1 MLPASLPLTLRAPN
15 PPALFV
21 GREKERE
28 QLRVAFARGPV
39 TLVSGEHGVGKT
51 ATVLQVLRES
61 FSEVP
66 VVFASFGGLPDGVAP
81 DRELVRIVAAAAS
94 VTQIAWAS
102 VLRVRESLPEVLL
115 DMAER
120 ARLWLVLDGVTAD
133 PLLRDLMSV
142 VSRYARESRWIVT
155 GEGFCESRF
164 VPGQSLRLGPMPD
177 DQLET
182 LAHGSAARSLD
193 LGRAVEASR
202 GNPGA
207 LLRAI
212 ASGAAP
218 DVSIV
223 DPMLSAMR
231 ALSDR
236 NAATVLAW
244 LDEHAEEAL
253 RDGYARNL
261 YAVLSLRRHEPE
273 LGRWWMRC
281 AAEVGDLAALP
292 HAAAQHASLKDA
304 LVLLEAFFSG
314 GDLDR
319 SLRDAEALVARAE
332 AEGAPRIA
340 GEAKTIA
347 AQCLV
352 MKGELARAL
361 ALVESIATEDD
372 ELACLRDGSA
382 STVLAL
388 MHRSDEAHA
397 RLERV
402 RAGAVR
408 LPFRTQNPILFRA
421 ADTLYQLGLLEEA
434 HDVLSQLMSGD
445 RARSLSFHHLGPILL
460 LQLRIAIDR
469 GALRDVAALEERL
482 APFAREGTLQ
492 HPFAGSSRV
501 FARVWAGNFDGI
513 GEEVS
518 DSLQAAREGDLLE
531 AQSSAAM
538 AAIEVALARGTDLG
552 VTLRDPLV
560 LSLRNG
566 APASPLLEET
576 LRRARLRL
584 GEHVPSPPPAVR
596 SIEHEIVARL
606 ADAEAHVLRGA
617 WHEAT
622 TASRAAVQHASRWGY
637 ASREAHA
644 RSTLTFLLLAQG
656 RREEAAQQVGRLR
669 ESAERMGSA
678 RFVREA
684 ELLAYLSQP
693 AASMLQLVAWAR
705 DEAPAPIVARCARR
719 LLGAPAG
726 PDAVER
732 ALFDALVGHLGK
744 IAHLAPGSLPSW
756 GIADVDRSVVLDDG
770 SRISFESKPLLWR
783 LLEVLWDHGGEA
795 SKEELVREGWAQ
807 PDYHPLRDDNRLH
820 VTIRKLRGLLMDGQ
834 PPARILTRDEGY
846 ALGGAPVR
854 VR

>member
-61 FSEVP
+61 FFEVP

-142 VSRYARESRWIVT
+142 VSRYARVSRWIVT

-177 DQLET
+177 DQLER
-182 LAHGSAARSLD
+182 LAHGSAARPLD

-207 LLRAI
+207 LLRAVT
-212 ASGAAP
+212 SGAAP
-218 DVSIV
+218 DASIV

-231 ALSDR
+231 ALADR

-292 HAAAQHASLKDA
+292 HGAAQHASLKDA

-347 AQCLV
+347 VQCLV

-372 ELACLRDGSA
+372 ELACLRDGCA
-382 STVLAL
+382 STVLAS

-402 RAGAVR
+402 RAGAAR
-408 LPFRTQNPILFRA
+408 LPFRAQNPILFRA

-501 FARVWAGNFDGI
+501 FARLWAGDFDGI

-518 DSLQAAREGDLLE
+518 NSLQAAREGDLLE
-531 AQSSAAM
+531 AQSAAAM
-538 AAIEVALARGTDLG
+538 AAIEVALARGTDLD

-566 APASPLLEET
+566 APANPLLEET

-584 GEHVPSPPPAVR
+584 GEHVPSPPPAAR

-622 TASRAAVQHASRWGY
+622 TASRAAVQHAARWGY

-678 RFVREA
+678 RFIREA

-693 AASMLQLVAWAR
+693 AASMLQLVAWTR

-732 ALFDALVGHLGK
+732 TLFDALVGHLGR
-744 IAHLAPGSLPSW
+744 ISHLAPGSLPSW

-795 SKEELVREGWAQ
+795 SKEELVREVWAQ

-846 ALGGAPVR
+846 ALGGTPVR